1 MSGVKMNCKNAEEM
15 ILTDKTDRLLDEHLK
30 SCAACAA
37 YQKDYEKIRQ
47 MYKHCREND
56 GLTVPASLDLSVK
69 AAARNRK
76 ITAKPSFREKRKMWY
91 AWISS

>member
-15 ILTDKTDRLLDEHLK
+15 ILTDKTDFLLDEHLK

-37 YQKDYEKIRQ
+37 YKKDYEKIRQ
-47 MYKHCREND
+47 IHKRFRENN

-76 ITAKPSFREKRKMWY
+76 MSARPSFREKRKMWY